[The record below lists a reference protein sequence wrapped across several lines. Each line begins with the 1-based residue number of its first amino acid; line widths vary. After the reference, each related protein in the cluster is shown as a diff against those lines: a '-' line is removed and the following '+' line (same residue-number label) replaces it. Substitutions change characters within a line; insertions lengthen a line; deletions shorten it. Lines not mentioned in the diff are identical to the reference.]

1 MKRGPTQN
9 MMTTLPNFRSHSGIP
24 WRVGSFIYSSDQETQ
39 PHVSCHS
46 EELKRLAC
54 TQARSNAE
62 HIILITH
69 LTFIVL

>member
-24 WRVGSFIYSSDQETQ
+24 WRIGSFIYSSDQETQ

-46 EELKRLAC
+46 EELRGW
-54 TQARSNAE
+54 
-62 HIILITH
+62 H
-69 LTFIVL
+69 VLRPGPMLSTLYL